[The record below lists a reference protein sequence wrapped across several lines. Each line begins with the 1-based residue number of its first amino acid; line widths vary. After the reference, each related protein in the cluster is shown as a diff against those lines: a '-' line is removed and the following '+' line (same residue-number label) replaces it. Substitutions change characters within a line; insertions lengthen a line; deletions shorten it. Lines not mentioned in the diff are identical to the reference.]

1 MSICLS
7 RLRDT
12 RIEEDSDNST
22 SYKYLLVRNVLR
34 ITFFFSSYY
43 VARLLENILRQAKR
57 AELITARCSIFSSSL
72 DSSKTFRTRR
82 SLEECKFFESILSL
96 GLRNAIWGTKYEML
110 FERSEFIEW
119 FEEFVFRPPSS
130 GRFRTFLFDSSSF
143 GDERKRI
150 TKKHKNIGNN
160 TAMCRKSAIF
170 AFKFWKLA

>member
-22 SYKYLLVRNVLR
+22 SYKYLLVRNVLG
-34 ITFFFSSYY
+34 IIFFFYIY
-43 VARLLENILRQAKR
+43 LVE
-57 AELITARCSIFSSSL
+57 TARCFMFSTSL

-96 GLRNAIWGTKYEML
+96 WLRNAIWATKYEML

-130 GRFRTFLFDSSSF
+130 GRFRTFLCFVSF
-143 GDERKRI
+143 GDERNENLLYRYSRKAYTT